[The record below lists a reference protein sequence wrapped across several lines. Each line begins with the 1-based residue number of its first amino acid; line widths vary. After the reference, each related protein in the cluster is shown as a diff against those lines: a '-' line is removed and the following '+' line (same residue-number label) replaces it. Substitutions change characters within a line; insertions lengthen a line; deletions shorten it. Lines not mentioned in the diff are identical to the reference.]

1 VVTGINTVLSA
12 SLQVL
17 GEIDAK
23 LLLYDGWM
31 DGRIDGWM
39 DGWMDEMDECMKGW
53 MDGWTDG

>member
-39 DGWMDEMDECMKGW
+39 DGWMRW
-53 MDGWTDG
+53 MDA